1 MQVGQGVAGML
12 IVEEN
17 EDYNI
22 PDEIKNMPQIN
33 LLFQNINVPH
43 LQGAAIVS
51 GDDVTNYTDHNFEW
65 TNTSTTADILMLVN
79 MQYIPVVQVEL
90 NVWYRLRMTMSS
102 IDKTLAFL
110 SKTGTCEL
118 KLIAKDG
125 IFLNDAPR
133 DITTV
138 ILSPGNRADVA
149 IKCSEIGLHNM
160 TIAGRDRIPLVGG
173 YGSFN
178 PATQPTIFVVDVV
191 ESSSGSSEIELEPFQ
206 VGTPCYLV
214 DLQDIDPCDVT
225 TTFTN
230 VFHCVNPPPP
240 PSQWPGRQTSLDTCG
255 VYGPS
260 GNGGGG
266 DPDIFF
272 PFKNKDNFVLDFPVG
287 TVQEIQL
294 GAASFHPYHQHVNS
308 FQIISININVVP
320 DQPGGTL
327 TDDVATWYQVG
338 DWQDT
343 LQLPNFQ
350 DSPETSVTVR
360 FQSDYYTG
368 RMVQHCHMLDHEDK
382 GMMAVYKIS
391 GQEGTMWDE
400 ACEINPTC
408 IMPEQSSSTSGKSRK
423 LRIGGKC
430 SKDSKSKSTKASKTK
445 TSKRPKSSQSCNKKF
460 SAFKALPSY
469 GYDKLDATY
478 EENNVDDDKKNGD
491 LFY

>member
-1 MQVGQGVAGML
+1 ML
-12 IVEEN
+12 IVDEDD
-17 EDYNI
+17 DYNV
-22 PDEIKNMPQIN
+22 PDYIKNMPDKK

-43 LQGAAIVS
+43 LRAAAVVS
-51 GDDVTNYTDHNFEW
+51 HDDVTNYAYHNFEV

-79 MQYIPVVQVEL
+79 MQYIPIVQLEQHK
-90 NVWYRLRMTMSS
+90 WYRLRMAMSS
-102 IDKTLAFL
+102 IDKTLGFL
-110 SKTGTCEL
+110 SENGSCEL

-149 IKCSEIGLHNM
+149 IRCSEIGLHNM

-191 ESSSGSSEIELEPFQ
+191 EPSEETEMYELTPFKAP
-206 VGTPCYLV
+206 TPCYLV
-214 DLQDIDPCDVT
+214 DLQHIDPCDVT
-225 TTFTN
+225 TIFTN
-230 VFHCVNPPPP
+230 VYHCVNPPPP

-255 VYGPS
+255 VYGPA

-287 TVQEIQL
+287 TVQEITL

-308 FQIISININVVP
+308 FQIISININVP
-320 DQPGGTL
+320 PGQTGGTL
-327 TDDVATWYQVG
+327 TDDVATWYKVG
-338 DWQDT
+338 DWHDT

-350 DSPETSVTVR
+350 DSPETSVTIR

-382 GMMAVYKIS
+382 GMMAVYRIS
-391 GQEGTMWDE
+391 GQEGTMWTE
-400 ACEINPTC
+400 AREINPTC
-408 IMPEQSSSTSGKSRK
+408 IMPEQSSSKSGKSRK
-423 LRIGGKC
+423 LRSGGKS
-430 SKDSKSKSTKASKTK
+430 SKDSKQSKADDVSASKSTKASKTK
-445 TSKRPKSSQSCNKKF
+445 TSKISKSSQSCNMKF
-460 SAFKALPSY
+460 SSYEALPSY
-469 GYDKLDATY
+469 GYDKLEATY
-478 EENNVDDDKKNGD
+478 EENYADDVNKYGD
-491 LFY
+491 LFN